1 MDVNVKMS
9 SQAVGPLTDFE
20 TWVSQE
26 LGADMIKRLKENTYV
41 NYGPQKAIFQF
52 LFENVYSKKS
62 ALLANLN
69 TSRECD
75 PEKAAT
81 MAKDAR
87 CNQLK
92 VA

>member
-1 MDVNVKMS
+1 MDVNVKMT
-9 SQAVGPLTDFE
+9 SQAAGSLTDFE

-75 PEKAAT
+75 PERVAI